1 MQKSQITFA
10 PVSFYTLRKQKR
22 PIDQQTN
29 DEPPPVLTKGSETEF
44 DNCEEPPPPLLE
56 AETATNNDDRFA
68 TLNGSAQSDGV
79 TSEARTSTTNV
90 DRIKSADEAG
100 DAGAPIE
107 PFFLESRHLPS
118 WIRHCPKCS
127 ASQNI
132 EVLFRGRIAGVLH
145 CRRWE
150 WPLAIEDHRTESVGC
165 NFSELKPSTS
175 STMAIGG
182 DASPDETQT
191 ITAMGDVAFNENYL
205 HQFGMSFPV
214 MFEMQNGHASGHCE
228 RITFRG
234 FVYCHISR
242 QVRTRGG
249 GDSISHWRCQ
259 QQLGSSC
266 SGLVRLEG
274 KNLMVVKGHKH
285 LPDYATARAI
295 LSQKGHRP
303 GRKEEERFDR
313 RADDDGDGR
322 VDQIHY
328 IQKGIVDGES

>member
-191 ITAMGDVAFNENYL
+191 ITAMGDFSRVSSIVTFLDKLEPEVEEIPSRIGGANSNL
-205 HQFGMSFPV
+205 VQAVLVWFG
-214 MFEMQNGHASGHCE
+214 
-228 RITFRG
+228 
-234 FVYCHISR
+234 
-242 QVRTRGG
+242 
-249 GDSISHWRCQ
+249 
-259 QQLGSSC
+259 L
-266 SGLVRLEG
+266 
-274 KNLMVVKGHKH
+274 KVVKGHKH

>member
-68 TLNGSAQSDGV
+68 TLNGSAQSDV
-79 TSEARTSTTNV
+79 QMKLVMLAPLLNLSFLR
-90 DRIKSADEAG
+90 AG
-100 DAGAPIE
+100 I
-107 PFFLESRHLPS
+107 
-118 WIRHCPKCS
+118 CPHGF
-127 ASQNI
+127 ATAQNALRVKI
-132 EVLFRGRIAGVLH
+132 LS